1 MMTEYF
7 DREEALS
14 KRRTRYA
21 LEEPSLWA
29 AELTQT
35 HEFAE
40 MVASS
45 LARVS
50 GRAVVGLEDRA
61 FAYALM
67 WTLLAAVRQ
76 WHEDGYRTS
85 LRDVMEE
92 ALTVLE
98 RGLGSSG

>member
-1 MMTEYF
+1 
-7 DREEALS
+7 
-14 KRRTRYA
+14 
-21 LEEPSLWA
+21 
-29 AELTQT
+29 
-35 HEFAE
+35 
-40 MVASS
+40 VI
-45 LARVS
+45 
-50 GRAVVGLEDRA
+50 VGLEDRV

-92 ALTVLE
+92 ALTVIE